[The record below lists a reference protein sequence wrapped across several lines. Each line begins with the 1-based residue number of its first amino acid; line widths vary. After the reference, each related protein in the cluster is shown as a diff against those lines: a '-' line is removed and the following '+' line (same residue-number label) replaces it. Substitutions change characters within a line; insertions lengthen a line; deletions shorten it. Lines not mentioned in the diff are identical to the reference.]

1 MPGESPLIEELSRGT
16 IKTGAGTFRDAKLW
30 PGGGRGWDWNETG
43 TEHVPGVQPADVEE
57 LLNSGAQV
65 VVIGRGQQGRLQVT
79 DETLERIETQG
90 ATAEL
95 FETREAVERYNQLA
109 QQGIAV
115 GALIHS
121 TC

>member
-1 MPGESPLIEELSRGT
+1 MKPAQNTYLGS
-16 IKTGAGTFRDAKLW
+16 
-30 PGGGRGWDWNETG
+30 
-43 TEHVPGVQPADVEE
+43 QPADVEE